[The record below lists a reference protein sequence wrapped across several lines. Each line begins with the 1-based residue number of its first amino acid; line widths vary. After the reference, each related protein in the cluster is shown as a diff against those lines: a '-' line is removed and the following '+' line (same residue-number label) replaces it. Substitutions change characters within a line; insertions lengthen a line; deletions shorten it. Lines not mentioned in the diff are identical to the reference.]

1 MFYCEGKASG
11 QVMSTRLRPL
21 LIRHPHRIG
30 ALDIALEYICGHD
43 GVWPATGSEVI
54 DRYLTSGAAV

>member
-1 MFYCEGKASG
+1 M
-11 QVMSTRLRPL
+11 MSTRLRPL